1 MADTR
6 QTNRPRG
13 GHGHGPGSHGFQ
25 RPKDIKGTFRKLM
38 GYVGRYKGSL
48 VLVAVCLVVSS
59 GASVATSYMLK
70 PLLNSYI
77 IPGDFPGLFK
87 MLLLMG
93 GLFALSSL
101 CSYAYARIMV
111 HVAQHT
117 VAALRQDLFDQLQE
131 LPVSY
136 YDRHQSGDLMSRFTN
151 DIDTISE
158 MLNSSFASI
167 ISNVL
172 TFVGTVVMMIVLNP
186 WLTLITFLFLGLMA
200 VVVKT
205 IGGRSR
211 TNFQRQQAALGA
223 MNGYIEE
230 MIEGQ
235 KVIKVFNHEDEAITR
250 FTGLNGSYRDAAT
263 AAQAYAGMMMPAMG
277 NLSKINYAVTCCIGG
292 LLAIGGVFDVG
303 SLGAY
308 LLYVKQ
314 VSQPVGQISQQIN
327 TLLAAAAGAERIFAV
342 MEEQPEA
349 DDGKTVIVRVEKN
362 GDTLTETAERTG
374 HWAWKKPDGTLVEL
388 RGDVRFDHVTFSYDG
403 EKTVLSNVSLFAKP
417 GQKIAFVGSTGAGK
431 TTITNLINRF
441 YDVQQGTITYDGID
455 VKDIAKDSLRRSLG
469 IVLQDTHLF
478 TGTVADNIRYGKL
491 DATDEEVRAAAK
503 LANADAFI
511 RHLPQGYDTV
521 ITGDG
526 GSLSQGERQ
535 LLAIARAAVSDPPV
549 LILDEATSSIDTRT
563 ETLIERGMDS
573 LMEGRTVFVIAHR
586 LSTVRNSQAILVLEQ
601 GRIIERGDHAELLAQ
616 HGKYY
621 QLYTGQAELS

>member
-1 MADTR
+1 MAETKR
-6 QTNRPRG
+6 TGG
-13 GHGHGPGSHGFQ
+13 GHGRNHGYQ
-25 RPKDIKGTFRKLM
+25 RPKDMKGTFKKLM
-38 GYVGRYKGSL
+38 GYVGKYKGSL
-48 VLVAVCLVVSS
+48 VLVAVCLLISS
-59 GASVATSYMLK
+59 AASVATSYLLK
-70 PLLNSYI
+70 PLLNDYI

-87 MLLLMG
+87 MLLVMG
-93 GLFALSSL
+93 GMYLLSSL
-101 CSYAYARIMV
+101 CSFAYARIMV

-117 VAALRQDLFDQLQE
+117 VAALRQDLFNRLQQ

-151 DIDTISE
+151 DIDTVSE

-186 WLTLITFLFLGLMA
+186 WLTLITFLFLGLMGL
-200 VVVKT
+200 VVKV

-211 TNFQRQQAALGA
+211 ANFQRQQAALGA
-223 MNGYIEE
+223 LNGYIEE

-235 KVIKVFNHEDEAITR
+235 KVIKVFNHEGQAVER
-250 FTGLNGSYRDAAT
+250 FTALNGDYRDAAT

-277 NLSKINYAVTCCIGG
+277 NLSKINYAVTCCVGG
-292 LLAIGGVFDVG
+292 LLAIGGVFDIG

-342 MEEQPEA
+342 MDEQPET
-349 DDGKTVIVRVEKN
+349 DEGKTVIVRVEKN
-362 GDTLTETAERTG
+362 GDTLTETERRTG

-403 EKTVLSNVSLFAKP
+403 EKTVLNDVSLFAEP

-441 YDVQQGTITYDGID
+441 YDVQQGIITYDGID

-491 DATDEEVRAAAK
+491 DATDEEIRAAAK
-503 LANADAFI
+503 LANADSFI

-535 LLAIARAAVSDPPV
+535 LLNIARAAVSDPPV

-601 GRIIERGDHAELLAQ
+601 GRIIERGNHEQLLAQ

>member
-1 MADTR
+1 MAETKR
-6 QTNRPRG
+6 TGG
-13 GHGHGPGSHGFQ
+13 GHGRNHGYQ
-25 RPKDIKGTFRKLM
+25 RPKDMKGTFKKLM
-38 GYVGRYKGSL
+38 GYVGKYKGSL
-48 VLVAVCLVVSS
+48 VLVAVCLLISS
-59 GASVATSYMLK
+59 AAGVATSYLLK
-70 PLLNSYI
+70 PLLNDYI

-87 MLLLMG
+87 MLLVMG
-93 GLFALSSL
+93 GMYLLSSL
-101 CSYAYARIMV
+101 CSFAYARIMV

-117 VAALRQDLFDQLQE
+117 VAALRQDLFNRLQQ

-151 DIDTISE
+151 DIDTVSE

-186 WLTLITFLFLGLMA
+186 WLTLITFLFLGLMGL
-200 VVVKT
+200 VVKV

-211 TNFQRQQAALGA
+211 ANFQRQQAALGA
-223 MNGYIEE
+223 LNGYIEE

-235 KVIKVFNHEDEAITR
+235 KVIKVFNHEGQTVER
-250 FTGLNGSYRDAAT
+250 FTALNGDYRDAAT
-263 AAQAYAGMMMPAMG
+263 DAQAYAGMMMPAMG
-277 NLSKINYAVTCCIGG
+277 NLSKINYAVTCCVGG
-292 LLAIGGVFDVG
+292 LLAIGGVFDIG

-342 MEEQPEA
+342 MDEQPET
-349 DDGKTVIVRVEKN
+349 DEGKTVIVRVEKN
-362 GDTLTETAERTG
+362 GDTLTETKRRTG

-403 EKTVLSNVSLFAKP
+403 EKTVLNDVSLFAEP

-491 DATDEEVRAAAK
+491 DATDEEIRAAAK
-503 LANADAFI
+503 LANADSFI

-563 ETLIERGMDS
+563 EALIERGMDS

-601 GRIIERGDHAELLAQ
+601 GRIIERGDHEQLLAQ

>member
-1 MADTR
+1 MADTKR
-6 QTNRPRG
+6 TTPGRG
-13 GHGHGPGSHGFQ
+13 PGRHGHGGHGFQ
-25 RPKDIKGTFRKLM
+25 RPKDMKGTFKKLM
-38 GYVGRYKGSL
+38 RYVGRYKGSL
-48 VLVAVCLVVSS
+48 VLVAVCLIVSS
-59 GASVATSYMLK
+59 AASVATSYMLK
-70 PLLNSYI
+70 PLLNNYI
-77 IPGDFPGLFK
+77 IPGDFPGLFR

-117 VAALRQDLFDQLQE
+117 VAALRQDLFDRLQE
-131 LPVSY
+131 LPIRY

-151 DIDTISE
+151 DIDTVSE

-172 TFVGTVVMMIVLNP
+172 TFVGTVVMMLVLNP

-205 IGGRSR
+205 VGGRSR
-211 TNFQRQQAALGA
+211 TSFQRQQAALGA

-250 FTGLNGSYRDAAT
+250 FTDLNGGYRDAAT

-277 NLSKINYAVTCCIGG
+277 NLSKINYAVTCCVGG

-342 MEEQPEA
+342 MEEQPET
-349 DDGKTVIVRVEKN
+349 DEGKTVIVRVEKN

-403 EKTVLSNVSLFAKP
+403 EKTVLDDVSLFAKP

-586 LSTVRNSQAILVLEQ
+586 LSTVRNSRAILVLEQ

>member
-25 RPKDIKGTFRKLM
+25 RPKDMKGTFRKLM

-117 VAALRQDLFDQLQE
+117 VAALRQDLFDRLQE

-211 TNFQRQQAALGA
+211 ANFQRQQAALGA

-277 NLSKINYAVTCCIGG
+277 NLSKINYAVTCCVGG

-403 EKTVLSNVSLFAKP
+403 EKTVLSDVSLFAKP

>member
-1 MADTR
+1 MAETKR
-6 QTNRPRG
+6 TGG
-13 GHGHGPGSHGFQ
+13 GHGRNHGYQ
-25 RPKDIKGTFRKLM
+25 RPKDMKGTFKKLM
-38 GYVGRYKGSL
+38 GYVGKYKGSL
-48 VLVAVCLVVSS
+48 VLVAVCLLISS
-59 GASVATSYMLK
+59 AASVATSYLLK
-70 PLLNSYI
+70 PLLNDYI

-87 MLLLMG
+87 MLLVMG
-93 GLFALSSL
+93 GMYLLSSL
-101 CSYAYARIMV
+101 CSFAYARIMV

-117 VAALRQDLFDQLQE
+117 VAALRQDLFNRLQQLS
-131 LPVSY
+131 VSY

-151 DIDTISE
+151 DIDTVSE

-186 WLTLITFLFLGLMA
+186 WLTLITFLFLGLMGL
-200 VVVKT
+200 VVKV

-211 TNFQRQQAALGA
+211 ANFQRQQAALGA
-223 MNGYIEE
+223 LNGYIEE

-235 KVIKVFNHEDEAITR
+235 KVIKVFNHEGRAVER
-250 FTGLNGSYRDAAT
+250 FTALNGDYRDAAT

-277 NLSKINYAVTCCIGG
+277 NLSKINYAVTCCVGG
-292 LLAIGGVFDVG
+292 LLAIGGVFDIG

-342 MEEQPEA
+342 MDEQLET
-349 DDGKTVIVRVEKN
+349 DEGKTVIVRVEKN
-362 GDTLTETAERTG
+362 GDTLTETKRRTG

-403 EKTVLSNVSLFAKP
+403 EKTVLNDVSLFAEP

-441 YDVQQGTITYDGID
+441 YDVQQGVITYDGID

-491 DATDEEVRAAAK
+491 DATDEEIRAAAK
-503 LANADAFI
+503 LANADSFI

-601 GRIIERGDHAELLAQ
+601 GRIIERGNHEQLLAQ

>member
-1 MADTR
+1 MAETKR
-6 QTNRPRG
+6 TGG
-13 GHGHGPGSHGFQ
+13 GHGRNHGYQ
-25 RPKDIKGTFRKLM
+25 RPKDMKGTFKKLM
-38 GYVGRYKGSL
+38 GYVGKYKGSL
-48 VLVAVCLVVSS
+48 VLVAVCLIISS
-59 GASVATSYMLK
+59 AAGVATSYLLK
-70 PLLNSYI
+70 PLLNDYI

-87 MLLLMG
+87 MLLVMG
-93 GLFALSSL
+93 GMYLLSSL
-101 CSYAYARIMV
+101 CSFAYARIMV

-117 VAALRQDLFDQLQE
+117 VAALRQDLFNRLQQ

-151 DIDTISE
+151 DIDTVSE

-186 WLTLITFLFLGLMA
+186 WLTLITFLFLGLMGL
-200 VVVKT
+200 VVKV

-211 TNFQRQQAALGA
+211 ANFQRQQAALGA
-223 MNGYIEE
+223 LNGYIEE

-235 KVIKVFNHEDEAITR
+235 KVIKVFNHEGQAGER
-250 FTGLNGSYRDAAT
+250 FTALNGDYRDAAT

-277 NLSKINYAVTCCIGG
+277 NLSKINYAVTCCVGG
-292 LLAIGGVFDVG
+292 LLAIGGVFDIG

-342 MEEQPEA
+342 MDEQPET
-349 DDGKTVIVRVEKN
+349 DEGKTVIVRVEKI
-362 GDTLTETAERTG
+362 GDTLTETKRRTG

-403 EKTVLSNVSLFAKP
+403 EKTVLNDVSLFAEP

-441 YDVQQGTITYDGID
+441 YDVQQGIITYDGID

-491 DATDEEVRAAAK
+491 DATDEEIRAAAK
-503 LANADAFI
+503 LANADSFI

-535 LLAIARAAVSDPPV
+535 LLAIARAAVSAPPV

-601 GRIIERGDHAELLAQ
+601 GRIIERGNHEQLLAQ

>member
-1 MADTR
+1 MAETKR
-6 QTNRPRG
+6 TGG
-13 GHGHGPGSHGFQ
+13 GHGRNHGYQ
-25 RPKDIKGTFRKLM
+25 RPKDMKGTFKKLM
-38 GYVGRYKGSL
+38 GYVGKYKGSL
-48 VLVAVCLVVSS
+48 VLVAVCLLISS
-59 GASVATSYMLK
+59 AASVATSYLLK
-70 PLLNSYI
+70 PLLNDYI

-87 MLLLMG
+87 MLLVMG
-93 GLFALSSL
+93 GMYLLSSL
-101 CSYAYARIMV
+101 CSFAYARIMV

-117 VAALRQDLFDQLQE
+117 VAALRQDLFNRLQQ

-151 DIDTISE
+151 DIDTVSE

-186 WLTLITFLFLGLMA
+186 WLTLITFLFLGLMGL
-200 VVVKT
+200 VVKV

-211 TNFQRQQAALGA
+211 ANFQRQQAALGA
-223 MNGYIEE
+223 LNGYIEE

-235 KVIKVFNHEDEAITR
+235 KVIKVFNHEGQAVER
-250 FTGLNGSYRDAAT
+250 FTALNGDYRDAAT

-277 NLSKINYAVTCCIGG
+277 NLSKINYAVTCCVGG
-292 LLAIGGVFDVG
+292 LLAIGGVFDIG

-342 MEEQPEA
+342 MDEQPET
-349 DDGKTVIVRVEKN
+349 DEGKTVIVRVEKN
-362 GDTLTETAERTG
+362 GDTLTETERRTG

-403 EKTVLSNVSLFAKP
+403 EKTVLNDVSLFAEP

-441 YDVQQGTITYDGID
+441 YDVQQGIITYDGID

-491 DATDEEVRAAAK
+491 DATDEEIRAAAK
-503 LANADAFI
+503 LANADSFI

-535 LLAIARAAVSDPPV
+535 LLNIARAAVSDPPV

-601 GRIIERGDHAELLAQ
+601 GRIIERGDHEQLLAQ

>member
-1 MADTR
+1 MAETKR
-6 QTNRPRG
+6 TGG
-13 GHGHGPGSHGFQ
+13 GHGRNHGYQ
-25 RPKDIKGTFRKLM
+25 RPKDMKGTFKKLM
-38 GYVGRYKGSL
+38 GYVGKYKGSL
-48 VLVAVCLVVSS
+48 VLVAVCLLISS
-59 GASVATSYMLK
+59 AASVATSYLLK
-70 PLLNSYI
+70 PLLNDYI

-87 MLLLMG
+87 MLLVMG
-93 GLFALSSL
+93 GMYLLSSL
-101 CSYAYARIMV
+101 CSFAYARIMV

-117 VAALRQDLFDQLQE
+117 VAALRQDLFNRLQQ

-151 DIDTISE
+151 DIDTVSE

-186 WLTLITFLFLGLMA
+186 WLTLITFLFLGLMGL
-200 VVVKT
+200 VVKV

-211 TNFQRQQAALGA
+211 ANFQRQQAALGA
-223 MNGYIEE
+223 LNGYIEE

-235 KVIKVFNHEDEAITR
+235 KVIKVFNHEGQAVER
-250 FTGLNGSYRDAAT
+250 FTALNGDYRDAAT

-277 NLSKINYAVTCCIGG
+277 NLSKINYAVTCCVGG
-292 LLAIGGVFDVG
+292 LLAIGGVFDIG

-342 MEEQPEA
+342 MDEQPET
-349 DDGKTVIVRVEKN
+349 DEGKTVIVRVEKN
-362 GDTLTETAERTG
+362 GDTLTETKRRTG

-403 EKTVLSNVSLFAKP
+403 EKTVLNDVSLFAEP

-491 DATDEEVRAAAK
+491 DATDEEIRAAAK
-503 LANADAFI
+503 LANADSFI

-535 LLAIARAAVSDPPV
+535 LLNIARAAVSDPPV

-601 GRIIERGDHAELLAQ
+601 GRIIERGNHEQLLAQ

>member
-117 VAALRQDLFDQLQE
+117 VAVLRQDLFDRLQE

-172 TFVGTVVMMIVLNP
+172 TFGGTVVMMIVLNP

-277 NLSKINYAVTCCIGG
+277 NLSKINYAVTCCVGG

-403 EKTVLSNVSLFAKP
+403 EKTVLSDVSLFAKP